1 MSGHEVAVNA
11 VAVVGD
17 CIVSGSGDTTIRVWR
32 GGAEAAATP
41 QIGAPIRALAQ
52 VPQSWG
58 GAAFASAGNDACV
71 RTWALPASGKP
82 VQVAQATAGDGY
94 VFALART
101 EAHLVSGGDDC
112 VVRVWSP
119 KLVSC

>member
-1 MSGHEVAVNA
+1 MLDGSTETRLALKQQVMSGHEVAVNA

-41 QIGAPIRALAQ
+41 PIGAPIRALAQ

-58 GAAFASAGNDACV
+58 GAAFASAG
-71 RTWALPASGKP
+71 TTP
-82 VQVAQATAGDGY
+82 ATA
-94 VFALART
+94 L
-101 EAHLVSGGDDC
+101 E
-112 VVRVWSP
+112 
-119 KLVSC
+119 